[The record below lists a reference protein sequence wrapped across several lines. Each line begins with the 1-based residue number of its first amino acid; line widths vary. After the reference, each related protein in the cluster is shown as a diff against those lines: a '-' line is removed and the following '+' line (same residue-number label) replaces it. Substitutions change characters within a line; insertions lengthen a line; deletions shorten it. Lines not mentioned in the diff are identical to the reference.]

1 MTVTRKWSL
10 LAAVLVV
17 AIFAGGWFLLIAPKR
32 AEATKLEGKTV
43 SQEDANARLRQQ
55 IQVLQAQM
63 EDLPAQRARLA
74 GIKKQLPDN
83 PALPTLI
90 RNLTAAG
97 RDVGA
102 SVDAMTPALPEA
114 VVQEV
119 VPVAVATPSPA
130 SGSDTTETTGSAPAD
145 TTSTGA
151 TTTTA
156 AAAAPPAAVL
166 YQVPLTV
173 KVTGSYFELEQFVN
187 KLEGLRRSFLVTGFT
202 IGEPTDNNSGSGDL
216 EISVTGRV
224 FLTQPGTVT
233 APTTPAPVASTPVAE

>member
-63 EDLPAQRARLA
+63 EDLPTQRARLA
-74 GIKKQLPDN
+74 SIKKQLPDN

-90 RNLTAAG
+90 RNLTSAG

-102 SVDAMTPALPEA
+102 SVDALTPALPEA
-114 VVQEV
+114 VVQALA
-119 VPVAVATPSPA
+119 PVAVATPAPEA
-130 SGSDTTETTGSAPAD
+130 GSDTAETTESTGSGTAD
-145 TTSTGA
+145 TTSTG

-156 AAAAPPAAVL
+156 AVAAPPAAVL

-202 IGEPTDNNSGSGDL
+202 LGEPTDSVVAEGDL
-216 EISVTGRV
+216 EIALTGRV
-224 FLTQPGTVT
+224 FLTQPGTAT
-233 APTTPAPVASTPVAE
+233 TTPAPVASTPVAE